1 MPKPLAI
8 CIEELDS
15 SEARYIRCVALPGR
29 QPGLRLDRIG
39 QVLWQSDDG
48 VSCELWVSADERLIL
63 YRPEGADSVTL
74 DRAGRTLDVPYGKP
88 VVVIDQ
94 DQVSMG
100 GRRVRIHIH
109 GEAPSVAAPSPLP
122 SRSQPLGRLART
134 LAATAVIGA
143 AVAAS
148 GCAEQPIEVRQVPP
162 AAAPPSPTPTIEV
175 RLVPPTAPPPPSPT
189 PTIEVR
195 LVPPTPTA
203 PPVLSPTPG
212 VSKNTVLQAIQGT
225 WTASQVYLVAGE
237 RTWITGTL
245 TLEGNSYT
253 FKPARQVKGPSVLG
267 KLDLLFDSPQGQ
279 VTITL
284 WGKVEPK
291 DTLES
296 FAPGDTLATC
306 EFRAKSG
313 VVGKFLIKVQDSKSL
328 YFQSNEG
335 DLWSVKKQLGAANQ
349 P

>member
-1 MPKPLAI
+1 MPKPMAI

-15 SEARYIRCVALPGR
+15 SEAKYIRCVALPGR
-29 QPGLRLDRIG
+29 QPGLRLDKTA

-63 YRPEGADSVTL
+63 YRPEGADSVVL

-94 DQVSMG
+94 DQVSVG
-100 GRRVRIHIH
+100 GRRVRIHFH
-109 GEAPSVAAPSPLP
+109 CEAPSVAAPSPLP

-134 LAATAVIGA
+134 LAATAILGA
-143 AVAAS
+143 TVAS

-162 AAAPPSPTPTIEV
+162 TAPPPPPTPTIEV
-175 RLVPPTAPPPPSPT
+175 RLSPPTA
-189 PTIEVR
+189 
-195 LVPPTPTA
+195 TA

-212 VSKNTVLQAIQGT
+212 VSKTTVLQAIQGA
-225 WTASQVYLVAGE
+225 WTASQVYLVDGE
-237 RTWITGTL
+237 RTWVTGTL
-245 TLEGNSYT
+245 TIASNSYT
-253 FKPARQVKGPSVLG
+253 FKPARQVKGPSVAG
-267 KLDLLFDSPQGQ
+267 KLDFLFDAPQGQ
-279 VTITL
+279 VAIAYS
-284 WGKVEPK
+284 GKVKPE
-291 DTLES
+291 DTIES

-306 EFRAKSG
+306 ELRAKSG

-328 YFQSNEG
+328 YLQSDKGE
-335 DLWSVKKQLGAANQ
+335 LWSVKKQLGAANK